1 MYVAT
6 VIRDKKTRRLHVR
19 LGKKPQKDGNVE
31 LVDIL
36 NGDDLKELKD
46 RAELFV
52 LDLEAKKA

>member
-6 VIRDKKTRRLHVR
+6 VIRDKKTGRLHVR
-19 LGKKPQKDGNVE
+19 LGKDPQKEGEVE

-46 RAELFV
+46 RAERLV